1 MIRKVAILLLA
12 LGISVPAMAAGFS
25 ISAAVSTHP
34 IGQNFGGELGV
45 GYSADDFSISAALHT
60 APLGQ
65 NLHADLGLRW
75 QTDLMK
81 NITVGLWAD
90 AESNFSTFSASV
102 NPWIELNTALVDSDT
117 ASVEAYVGLE
127 AYLDFGSSTA
137 TNADAYAGADATFT
151 VAKGIDLSAGVFAT
165 YQLLNNS
172 GLAADAYVGLDF
184 DFNPATVYAHVDL
197 TVAPSFTYRAHA
209 GIDYALNSSSTLSAE
224 VGYDGDL
231 DATIGIKIGF

>member
-1 MIRKVAILLLA
+1 MIRKVALLLLA
-12 LGISVPAMAAGFS
+12 LGISVPAMASGFS

-34 IGQNFGGELGV
+34 IGQNFAGEIGV
-45 GYSADDFSISAALHT
+45 GYAADDFSISAALHT

-90 AESNFSTFSASV
+90 AESNFSSFDASV
-102 NPWIELNTALVDSDT
+102 NPWVEYNTHLADSDT
-117 ASVEAYVGLE
+117 AHAEVYVGVEAYLG
-127 AYLDFGSSTA
+127 FGSANT
-137 TNADAYAGADATFT
+137 TNADVYVGADATFT

-172 GLAADAYVGLDF
+172 GLAADGYVGLDF
-184 DFNPATVYAHVDL
+184 DFSPATVYAHVDL
-197 TVAPSFTYRAHA
+197 GLAPSFSYRAHA
-209 GIDYALNSSSTLSAE
+209 GVDFALSSNASLSAE

-231 DATIGIKIGF
+231 DAAVGVKIGF